1 MSDLVRDHCS
11 TDRSDL
17 IGSGG
22 SALVRKV
29 RDPATGNWVAVKL
42 IHPERFNEPR
52 FIEEVDALVKLNH
65 PCVLR
70 IVGWVPPIGRSGPEI
85 HTEIAEH
92 GSLDRLMEQVRR
104 GASLPFSTATGKAIL
119 ISGIALGM
127 RFVHWKHYIHGDLKP
142 SNILVNA
149 RGQSLI
155 SDFGTV
161 RSESY
166 DMTMTPEGGS
176 VFYAAPEL
184 FEEGKPCTSK
194 IDVFAFGSIV
204 YELLTGRA
212 VFPRPN
218 TTPFAV
224 IGVLRS
230 GEIPL
235 DLSSCGR
242 FMADLIRKCL
252 SIDPE
257 NRPTFASIIDS
268 FASADFDIVPGAS
281 PSAVGAYV
289 RGVCQWERHPDNS
302 T

>member
-1 MSDLVRDHCS
+1 V
-11 TDRSDL
+11 
-17 IGSGG
+17 
-22 SALVRKV
+22 VRKV

-42 IHPERFNEPR
+42 IHAERFKEPR

-70 IVGWVPPIGRSGPEI
+70 IVGWVPPIGRSEAEI

-92 GSLDRLMEQVRR
+92 GSLDRLMEQVRY
-104 GASLPFSTATGKAIL
+104 GASLPFWTATGKAIL
-119 ISGIALGM
+119 INGIALGM
-127 RFVHWKHYIHGDLKP
+127 RFVHSRHYIHGDLKP
-142 SNILVNA
+142 SNILVSA

-155 SDFGTV
+155 SDFGSV

-176 VFYAAPEL
+176 VYYAAPES
-184 FEEGKPCTSK
+184 FEEGKPSTSK
-194 IDVFAFGSIV
+194 IDVFSFGSIV
-204 YELLTGRA
+204 YEILAGRA
-212 VFPRPN
+212 VFPRPR

-235 DLSSCGR
+235 DLSSCGH
-242 FMADLIRKCL
+242 FMGDLIRRCL

-257 NRPTFASIIDS
+257 GRPTFASIIES
-268 FASADFDIVPGAS
+268 FAWANFDIVPEAS

-289 RGVCQWERHPDNS
+289 RGVCQWEGQPGNS
-302 T
+302 